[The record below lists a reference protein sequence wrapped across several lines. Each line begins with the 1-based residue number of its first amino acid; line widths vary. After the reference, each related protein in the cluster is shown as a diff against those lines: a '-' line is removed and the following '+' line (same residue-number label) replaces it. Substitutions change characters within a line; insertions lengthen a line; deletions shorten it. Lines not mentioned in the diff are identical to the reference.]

1 MSELGELSRCDAVV
15 RALGPLDGRRV
26 VDIGCGEG
34 AVAQACARAG
44 AEVRGYDP
52 FIPGTGWIDEGTGRY
67 RLTQAKADAIPEAD
81 ASADF
86 VLFVY
91 SLHHIAQAR
100 MGAALSEARR
110 ILKPGGRLCVAE
122 PIAEGP
128 AQYVMEPYHDETQV
142 RLNAIAAIA
151 EHARPAF
158 ASEQLMHFAEVRGF
172 DDFDAYAE
180 QAIAN
185 MRYNGYTEADV
196 LAPEV
201 QRRFAEVAG
210 GSGVRFSQPGRINLF
225 A

>member
-1 MSELGELSRCDAVV
+1 MADLGEMPRCDAVIQ
-15 RALGPLDGRRV
+15 ALGPLDGKRV

-52 FIPGTGWIDEGTGRY
+52 FIPGTGWIDEGAGRY
-67 RLTQAKADAIPEAD
+67 RLTQARADAIPEAD
-81 ASADF
+81 ASADV

-110 ILKPGGRLCVAE
+110 VLKPGGRLCVAE

-128 AQYVMEPYHDETQV
+128 AQYVMEPYHDERQV

-158 ASEQLMHFAEVRGF
+158 SSEQLIHFAEVRSF
-172 DDFDAYAE
+172 ADFGAYAD

-185 MRYNGYTEADV
+185 MRYNDYTEADV
-196 LAPEV
+196 LASEV
-201 QRRFAEVAG
+201 ERRFAQVAG
-210 GSGVRFSQPGRINLF
+210 SGGVTFSQPGRINLF